1 MQLDYVMHRMTSG
14 YARFHIQ
21 NCFFLRSSKNNL
33 SFHPLNY
40 DRILFPKML
49 VHTALLAEVA
59 HHVPL
64 VPGTEIDLLY
74 LWLSNFI
81 SSACCAWIRMPK

>member
-1 MQLDYVMHRMTSG
+1 MQLDYVMHRMTSR
-14 YARFHIQ
+14 YARFHSQ
-21 NCFFLRSSKNNL
+21 NYFLLRSSKNNL
-33 SFHPLNY
+33 LA
-40 DRILFPKML
+40 
-49 VHTALLAEVA
+49 HTALLAELA
-59 HHVPL
+59 HQVPL